1 MERGSGGD
9 VRFFGRRLTCS
20 GICRQLKAGEDAS
33 ATQTRRFKLQPP
45 PAEGGVQWAAFD
57 MDGASGLRS
66 RGLTGC
72 QTSLGKMG
80 KRDSDACVHRKTGF
94 FRFQWAAFDMDGA
107 SGLRSRGLT
116 GCQTSLGKM
125 GKRDSDA
132 CVHRKTGF
140 FRFRSDEDVEIQ
152 ESECGGAGVDSG
164 VLLAVDASD
173 KGGISRSH
181 EDCKRCRSEE

>member
-20 GICRQLKAGEDAS
+20 WICRQLKAGEDAS

-94 FRFQWAAFDMDGA
+94 FRF
-107 SGLRSRGLT
+107 
-116 GCQTSLGKM
+116 
-125 GKRDSDA
+125 
-132 CVHRKTGF
+132 
-140 FRFRSDEDVEIQ
+140 RSDEDVEIQ

-164 VLLAVDASD
+164 GLV
-173 KGGISRSH
+173 GR
-181 EDCKRCRSEE
+181 